1 MIAGAL
7 FYYQFNSW
15 RNRLVMRIR
24 RLRQPKYLFGAVV
37 GGMYFYWYF
46 LRGLGRGMSGTHGQ
60 MGMVL
65 WSVILLVMVLLAWIL
80 PNSRAALTFTEA
92 EVAFLFPAPVTRR
105 TLIHFK
111 LLKSQTV
118 ILFSAI
124 FMTLIGRNWG
134 GGPAWARTL
143 GWWLVFATFN
153 LHRIGSSFAMTRLMD
168 RGLTTWRRRVIVLT
182 IVGAFAA
189 ALVTWARQAVPEAPD
204 IANATDF
211 SWLGP
216 YASRVLNSGPL
227 PYVLY
232 PFHVIV
238 APYFAQNVLDFLKA
252 LGPALVILGLHYW
265 WVIRSDVA
273 FEEASVD
280 LSRKMAERIAAVR
293 AGQGAGV
300 PKPKKSRRPPFELRP
315 AGHPAIALLWKN
327 LISAGNMVSRRIW
340 VFVIWITVFSGF
352 MMQSNRGEGGGWGA
366 GVAMLAVMLT
376 GLSLF
381 LGPQTLRND
390 LRQDLPS
397 TDILKMYP
405 LPGWQVVL
413 GEVLAPAVIL
423 GAVQWILILIA
434 FFLFPD
440 HFQSEP
446 VSMVERAGFAVS
458 AAILLPCV
466 DLIAMLIPNAA
477 VLFFP
482 AWFVLGKEVPRGF
495 ETTGQQLILMFG
507 QLLILVLSLLPA
519 GLVFA
524 VAFFVSS
531 RWMPA
536 GVSMAPPAILA
547 ALILLGEAAL
557 GVKLLGS
564 VFERFDLSDEVL
576 QAS

>member
-1 MIAGAL
+1 
-7 FYYQFNSW
+7 
-15 RNRLVMRIR
+15 
-24 RLRQPKYLFGAVV
+24 
-37 GGMYFYWYF
+37 
-46 LRGLGRGMSGTHGQ
+46 
-60 MGMVL
+60 
-65 WSVILLVMVLLAWIL
+65 
-80 PNSRAALTFTEA
+80 
-92 EVAFLFPAPVTRR
+92 
-105 TLIHFK
+105 
-111 LLKSQTV
+111 
-118 ILFSAI
+118 
-124 FMTLIGRNWG
+124 
-134 GGPAWARTL
+134 
-143 GWWLVFATFN
+143 
-153 LHRIGSSFAMTRLMD
+153 
-168 RGLTTWRRRVIVLT
+168 
-182 IVGAFAA
+182 
-189 ALVTWARQAVPEAPD
+189 
-204 IANATDF
+204 
-211 SWLGP
+211 
-216 YASRVLNSGPL
+216 
-227 PYVLY
+227 
-232 PFHVIV
+232 
-238 APYFAQNVLDFLKA
+238 
-252 LGPALVILGLHYW
+252 
-265 WVIRSDVA
+265 
-273 FEEASVD
+273 
-280 LSRKMAERIAAVR
+280 
-293 AGQGAGV
+293 
-300 PKPKKSRRPPFELRP
+300 
-315 AGHPAIALLWKN
+315 
-327 LISAGNMVSRRIW
+327 
-340 VFVIWITVFSGF
+340 
-352 MMQSNRGEGGGWGA
+352 
-366 GVAMLAVMLT
+366 
-376 GLSLF
+376 
-381 LGPQTLRND
+381 
-390 LRQDLPS
+390 
-397 TDILKMYP
+397 
-405 LPGWQVVL
+405 VVL